1 MVHLDSHKRSA
12 EYFFWRRVLL
22 SLTVFSVL
30 YMGVVRPLQS
40 LLIERVIFPAVND
53 FALDYDN
60 VQLTTD
66 VDEID
71 IITQWPKPGHQTK
84 IELPL
89 NGYVWLALALF
100 WGAGNRK
107 LIRILL
113 IYQLVLIFVM
123 PIAGLL
129 ILEGHRWMI
138 IAVSIHEKL
147 YKFLFL
153 ILGLLAVRSAVLSLK
168 KETAA

>member
-1 MVHLDSHKRSA
+1 
-12 EYFFWRRVLL
+12 
-22 SLTVFSVL
+22 
-30 YMGVVRPLQS
+30 MGVVRPLQS

-60 VQLTTD
+60 VLLTTD

-71 IITQWPKPGHQTK
+71 IITQWPKPDHLTK

-138 IAVSIHEKL
+138 VAANVHDKV
-147 YKFLFL
+147 YKALF
-153 ILGLLAVRSAVLSLK
+153 IIVGLLAVRSGALLLK
-168 KETAA
+168 KETPA

>member
-1 MVHLDSHKRSA
+1 MDSHKRSA

-40 LLIERVIFPAVND
+40 LIVDQIIFPKVSEVD
-53 FALDYDN
+53 LEYEN
-60 VQLTTD
+60 VHIGKG
-66 VDEID
+66 VDEIYLT
-71 IITQWPKPGHQTK
+71 TQWPKPDHLTK

-89 NGYVWLALALF
+89 NGYVCLALALF
-100 WGAGNRK
+100 WAAKNRK

-113 IYQLVLIFVM
+113 LYQLVLVVLM
-123 PIAGLL
+123 PLAGWL
-129 ILEGHRWMI
+129 ILEGHGWVI
-138 IAVSIHEKL
+138 IVANVHDKI
-147 YKFLFL
+147 YKALF
-153 ILGLLAVRSAVLSLK
+153 IIVGLLAARSSVLSLK

>member
-30 YMGVVRPLQS
+30 YIGVVRPLQS
-40 LLIERVIFPAVND
+40 LIVDQIIFPKVSEVD
-53 FALDYDN
+53 LEYEN
-60 VQLTTD
+60 VHIGKG
-66 VDEID
+66 VDKIYL
-71 IITQWPKPGHQTK
+71 ITQWPKPGQNTR
-84 IELPL
+84 IELPF
-89 NGYVWLALALF
+89 NGHACLALALF

-113 IYQLVLIFVM
+113 IYQFVLIFVM
-123 PIAGLL
+123 PVAGLL

-138 IAVSIHEKL
+138 VAANVHDKV
-147 YKFLFL
+147 YKALF
-153 ILGLLAVRSAVLSLK
+153 IIVGLLALRSAVLSLK
-168 KETAA
+168 KETPA

>member
-1 MVHLDSHKRSA
+1 MDSHKRSA

-60 VQLTTD
+60 VLLTTD

-71 IITQWPKPGHQTK
+71 IITQWPKPDHLTK

>member
-1 MVHLDSHKRSA
+1 
-12 EYFFWRRVLL
+12 
-22 SLTVFSVL
+22 
-30 YMGVVRPLQS
+30 MGVVRPLQS

-60 VQLTTD
+60 VLLTTD

-71 IITQWPKPGHQTK
+71 IITQWPKPNHQTK

-89 NGYVWLALALF
+89 NGHVWLALALF

>member
-40 LLIERVIFPAVND
+40 LIVDQIIFPKVSEVD
-53 FALDYDN
+53 LEYEN
-60 VQLTTD
+60 VHIGKGVDVIYLT
-66 VDEID
+66 
-71 IITQWPKPGHQTK
+71 TQWPKPDHLTK

>member
-60 VQLTTD
+60 VLLTTD

-71 IITQWPKPGHQTK
+71 IITQWPKPNHYTK
-84 IELPL
+84 IQLL
-89 NGYVWLALALF
+89 FSGYIWLTLALF
-100 WGAGNRK
+100 WIAKSHK
-107 LIRILL
+107 LIKILL
-113 IYQLVLIFVM
+113 LYQLALIILM
-123 PIAGLL
+123 PLAGWL
-129 ILEGHRWMI
+129 ILEGHGWVI
-138 IAVSIHEKL
+138 IAANVHDKV
-147 YKFLFL
+147 YNALFI
-153 ILGLLAVRSAVLSLK
+153 ILGLLAVRSGALSLK

>member
-89 NGYVWLALALF
+89 NGHVWLALALF
-100 WGAGNRK
+100 WAAKNRK

-113 IYQLVLIFVM
+113 LYQLVLVVLM
-123 PIAGLL
+123 PLAGWI
-129 ILEGHRWMI
+129 ILEGHGWVI
-138 IAVSIHEKL
+138 IVANVHDKV
-147 YKFLFL
+147 YKALFI
-153 ILGLLAVRSAVLSLK
+153 ILGLLAVRSGILSLK

>member
-30 YMGVVRPLQS
+30 YIGVVRPLQS

-71 IITQWPKPGHQTK
+71 IITQWPKPDHLTK
-84 IELPL
+84 IELPFS
-89 NGYVWLALALF
+89 GYVWLALALF

>member
-40 LLIERVIFPAVND
+40 LLIERVIFPVVND

-71 IITQWPKPGHQTK
+71 IITQWPKPDHRTK
-84 IELPL
+84 IELPFS
-89 NGYVWLALALF
+89 GYVWLALALF

>member
-1 MVHLDSHKRSA
+1 
-12 EYFFWRRVLL
+12 
-22 SLTVFSVL
+22 
-30 YMGVVRPLQS
+30 MGVVRPLQS

-60 VQLTTD
+60 VLLTTD

-71 IITQWPKPGHQTK
+71 IITQWPKPDHLTK

-113 IYQLVLIFVM
+113 IYELVLIFVM

>member
-60 VQLTTD
+60 VLLTTD

-71 IITQWPKPGHQTK
+71 IITQWPKPDHLTK

>member
-1 MVHLDSHKRSA
+1 MDSHQRSA
-12 EYFFWRRVLL
+12 RYLFWRRVLL
-22 SLTVFSVL
+22 SLTVFSLL
-30 YMGVVRPLQS
+30 YVGAVRPLQS
-40 LLIERVIFPAVND
+40 LLIDKVIFPVASD
-53 FALDYDN
+53 FVLNYKD
-60 VQLTTD
+60 VQLAAD
-66 VDEID
+66 VDEIY
-71 IITQWPKPGHQTK
+71 IIMQWPKPGQNTK
-84 IELPL
+84 IELPF
-89 NGYVWLALALF
+89 NGYAWLALALF

-138 IAVSIHEKL
+138 IAVNIHEKL

-153 ILGLLAVRSAVLSLK
+153 ILGLLAVRSAALSLK
-168 KETAA
+168 KETVV